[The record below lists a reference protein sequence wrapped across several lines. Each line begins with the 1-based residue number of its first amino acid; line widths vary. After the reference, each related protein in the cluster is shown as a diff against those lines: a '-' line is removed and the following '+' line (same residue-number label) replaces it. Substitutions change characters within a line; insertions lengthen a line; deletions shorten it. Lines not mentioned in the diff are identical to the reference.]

1 MVLVDTTVL
10 INYLKG
16 NENEKVKLFENVL
29 KRRLPYGISSYTY
42 QEILQGAR
50 DEKEYAGLKKYLS
63 TQVIYFLAEETK
75 TYEEAAR
82 LYYELR
88 RQGVTPRSTIDV
100 LIALTAL
107 KNNLLLLHDDRD
119 FDMFAEKIPDLKIME
134 VTKDGFVTGTGLSG
148 GVV

>member
-1 MVLVDTTVL
+1 MILVDTTVL

-16 NENEKVKLFENVL
+16 VENKKVKLFENVI

-42 QEILQGAR
+42 LELLQGAR
-50 DEKEYAGLKKYLS
+50 DEKEYAELKKYLS
-63 TQVIYFLAEETK
+63 TQLIYFPAEETG

-88 RQGVTPRSTIDV
+88 RQGVTPRSMIDV

-107 KNNLLLLHDDRD
+107 NNELLLLHDDRD
-119 FDMFAEKIPDLKIME
+119 FDMFAGKISDLKILVE
-134 VTKDGFVTGTGLSG
+134 FF
-148 GVV
+148 

>member
-63 TQVIYFLAEETK
+63 TQVIYFVWIK
-75 TYEEAAR
+75 RR
-82 LYYELR
+82 LPIS
-88 RQGVTPRSTIDV
+88 Q
-100 LIALTAL
+100 
-107 KNNLLLLHDDRD
+107 K
-119 FDMFAEKIPDLKIME
+119 
-134 VTKDGFVTGTGLSG
+134 
-148 GVV
+148 

>member
-1 MVLVDTTVL
+1 VVLVDTTVL

-16 NENEKVKLFENVL
+16 VENKKVKLFENVI
-29 KRRLPYGISSYTY
+29 KRRVPYGISSYTY
-42 QEILQGAR
+42 LELLQGAR
-50 DEKEYAGLKKYLS
+50 DEKEYAELKKYLS
-63 TQVIYFLAEETK
+63 TQLIYFPAEEAG

-107 KNNLLLLHDDRD
+107 KNKLLLLHDDRD
-119 FDMFAEKIPDLKIME
+119 FDMFADKISDLKILVE
-134 VTKDGFVTGTGLSG
+134 FF
-148 GVV
+148 

>member
-16 NENEKVKLFENVL
+16 VENKKVKLFENVI
-29 KRRLPYGISSYTY
+29 KRRVPYGISSYTY
-42 QEILQGAR
+42 LELLQGAR
-50 DEKEYAGLKKYLS
+50 DEKEYAELKKYLS
-63 TQVIYFLAEETK
+63 TQLIYFPAEEAG

-107 KNNLLLLHDDRD
+107 KNKLLLLHDDRD
-119 FDMFAEKIPDLKIME
+119 FDMFADKISDLKILVE
-134 VTKDGFVTGTGLSG
+134 FF
-148 GVV
+148 